1 LVVRRMEANRVPG
14 VPRTPITGG
23 LDLSYALLTMDERRA
38 LCLLGLLSKEEA
50 ADFAPWMLAAL
61 LGQDHD
67 EDEDHDEDIAW
78 RITDRLV
85 DARLIV
91 RSSTDTSGVATFQVL
106 EHVHRYARDRLFA
119 ETKDTDRWPRQD
131 ALRRVR
137 AARRGRS
144 AESDLDDHLYALK
157 DRGE

>member
-1 LVVRRMEANRVPG
+1 IRTATEAARTIAGLADNHPLALRLTCTALSRRPHWDLDLVVRRMEENRVPG
-14 VPRTPITGG
+14 ISRTPITGG
-23 LDLSYALLTMDERRA
+23 LDLSYALLTMDERDA

-61 LGQDHD
+61 LG
-67 EDEDHDEDIAW
+67 EDHDEDSAW

-91 RSSTDTSGVATFQVL
+91 RRSTDTSGVATFQVL

-119 ETKDTDRWPRQD
+119 ETNDTYR
-131 ALRRVR
+131 
-137 AARRGRS
+137 
-144 AESDLDDHLYALK
+144 
-157 DRGE
+157 